1 MSTDTFSS
9 MWAELAPIGRAADGG
24 YYRFAWTDV
33 DQELRAWF
41 TGHAQRRGLRLEE
54 DINGNLWA
62 WHPAPGPEGSAV
74 ITGSH
79 LDSVPAGGA
88 YDGPLGVVA
97 ALLAYDRLL
106 AEGATFER
114 PFGIGVFIE
123 EEGSRFGVACL
134 GSRLSTGQITA
145 ERARGLHDNAGTTLE
160 QAMLDA
166 GRDPR
171 TVGTDPDRISSIG
184 AFVELHIEQGAQLIH
199 SGHAVGLAES
209 IWPHGRFRFDF
220 TGTADHAGTTH
231 MSDRHDPMLPYAH
244 TVIAAHRIIGADDRA
259 TFGRIEVIPNGTNAI
274 PSRVTAWLDVRC
286 SSDEKVRDFV
296 AALTREAETFAAD
309 NGTAVTVTEESFSGS
324 VGFSA
329 ALTDTINSAQPQT
342 LPILP
347 TQAGHDAGILAS
359 AGVPAAMI
367 FVRNPTGTSHSPVE
381 AATEEDSLAGIDAL
395 TEALRTLLA
404 SPETA

>member
-1 MSTDTFSS
+1 MSSDTFSS

-24 YYRFAWTDV
+24 YHRFAWTDV
-33 DQELRAWF
+33 DRQLRDWF
-41 TGHAQRRGLRLEE
+41 TGHAERRGLRLEE
-54 DINGNLWA
+54 DVNGNLWA
-62 WHPAPGPEGSAV
+62 WHSAPGPGGSAV

-106 AEGATFER
+106 ATGAAFER

-134 GSRLSTGQITA
+134 GSRLSTGQISA
-145 ERARGLHDNAGTTLE
+145 ERALGLSDSSGITLE

-171 TVGTDPDRISSIG
+171 AVGIDQDRIGSIG

-259 TFGRIEVIPNGTNAI
+259 TFGRLEVIPNGTNAI

-296 AALTREAETFAAD
+296 TSLTEKAEAFAAE
-309 NGTAVTVTEESFSGS
+309 NSISVTVTEESFSGS
-324 VGFSA
+324 VGFSQPLTA
-329 ALTDTINSAQPQT
+329 AINSALPQQ

-381 AATEEDSLAGIDAL
+381 SASEEDALAGIDVL
-395 TEALRTLLA
+395 TEALRALLA